1 MLTPAQSE
9 GNSSLLVSSMT
20 LAASMEVLVA
30 SSQCIQNGN
39 QVHVLVLDAMET
51 TNDDS
56 IDSNMS
62 NKTGEIIVTAKT
74 GFETKFR
81 IRKHIKRSNIIPYTR
96 RLCCR

>member
-62 NKTGEIIVTAKT
+62 NETGEIIVTAKI
-74 GFETKFR
+74 GFEPKFR
-81 IRKHIKRSNIIPYTR
+81 IRKHIKRSNIMPYTR